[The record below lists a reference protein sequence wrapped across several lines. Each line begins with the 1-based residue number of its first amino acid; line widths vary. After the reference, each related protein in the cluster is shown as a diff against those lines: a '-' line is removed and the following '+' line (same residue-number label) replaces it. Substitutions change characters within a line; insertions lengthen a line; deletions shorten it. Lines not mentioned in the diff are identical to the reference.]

1 MRKEWEKQNVALVLK
16 TDCPQCCQMYTVT
29 GESDGLKEQEVT
41 ELVARQTA
49 ILSCTFASMYLCF
62 VHLTDG

>member
-1 MRKEWEKQNVALVLK
+1 MWKEWEKQNVALVIK
-16 TDCPQCCQMYTVT
+16 TVCLQCCQMYTVT

-49 ILSCTFASMYLCF
+49 ILSCTFAFMYSCV